1 MLNKFVIK
9 LKLHIHKKKL
19 ITSILRVYE
28 TQVCKVDFSQF
39 TPKFLLT
46 MKKKYHS
53 PHLIIRYYAYT
64 PPT

>member
-1 MLNKFVIK
+1 MVKKFVIK
-9 LKLHIHKKKL
+9 LKLHLFKTKIL

-46 MKKKYHS
+46 MKKNTIH
-53 PHLIIRYYAYT
+53 HT
-64 PPT
+64 